1 MFNTVI
7 FPVIYGLVIFL
18 AGMKVMESALGS
30 WAGPLLSDFLR
41 KATSSPL
48 KGMLFSTGVTAILQS
63 STAVTVLTMGL
74 VNAGL
79 LTYERTLGI
88 ILGSNIGTCLTTE
101 LIGLQIG
108 QIALPMLGISGAVWA
123 IAVIAEEYKPFF
135 IRTSSHLM
143 KPIQLTALAT
153 AGFALVML
161 GIRVMQMIGPA
172 LENTSMFGWFIAQA
186 THNVWWGIAA
196 GAVLTALMHSSA
208 AVISLAIALSAAG
221 TLPVGI
227 GIAIVLGANVGTC
240 VTAVI
245 AAIGS
250 TKSGQFV
257 AWTHVVLNVGG
268 ALLFMPFIPQLQWMS
283 ALLSA
288 DSGAQIAHAQTLF
301 NVICSV
307 AALPLCY
314 LPVWTKPTRATR
326 IPPP

>member
-1 MFNTVI
+1 MFNTII

-18 AGMKVMESALGS
+18 AGMKIMETALGS
-30 WAGPLLSDFLR
+30 WAGPLLSSFLR

-48 KGMLFSTGVTAILQS
+48 KGMLFSTGITAILQS

-88 ILGSNIGTCLTTE
+88 ILGTNIGTCITTE

-108 QIALPMLGISGAVWA
+108 QIALPLLGVSGLAWTL
-123 IAVIAEEYKPFF
+123 AVIADEYKPFF
-135 IRTSSHLM
+135 MRACAHLWR
-143 KPIQLTALAT
+143 PIQLISLAI

-161 GIRVMQMIGPA
+161 GIRVMQMIGPP
-172 LENTSMFGWFIAQA
+172 LENTGLFGWFIAQA
-186 THNVWWGIAA
+186 AHNVWWGITA

-208 AVISLAIALSAAG
+208 AVIGLAIALAASG

-257 AWTHVVLNVGG
+257 AWTHVVLNLGG
-268 ALLFMPFIPQLQWMS
+268 ALLFMPFIEQLQWLS
-283 ALLSA
+283 AALSA
-288 DSGAQIAHAQTLF
+288 DEGAQIARAQTLF
-301 NVICSV
+301 NIICSA

-314 LPVWTKPTRATR
+314 LPIWRKLR
-326 IPPP
+326 IGK

>member
-1 MFNTVI
+1 MFNTII

-18 AGMKVMESALGS
+18 AGMKVMETALGR
-30 WAGPLLSDFLR
+30 WAGPLLSSLLR

-48 KGMLFSTGVTAILQS
+48 KGMLFSTGVTAVLQS

-88 ILGSNIGTCLTTE
+88 ILGSNIGTCITTE
-101 LIGLQIG
+101 LIGLQIS
-108 QIALPMLGISGAVWA
+108 QIALPMLGISIMMWA
-123 IAVIAEEYKPFF
+123 LSVIADEYKLFSMRKGSQLF
-135 IRTSSHLM
+135 
-143 KPIQLTALAT
+143 KPVQLIALAA
-153 AGFALVML
+153 AGFAMVML

-172 LENTSMFGWFIAQA
+172 LENTRLFGWFIEQA
-186 THNVWWGIAA
+186 THNVWWGVAA
-196 GAVLTALMHSSA
+196 GAALTALMHSSA
-208 AVISLAIALSAAG
+208 AVIGLAIALAAMG

-240 VTAVI
+240 VTALI

-268 ALLFMPFIPQLQWMS
+268 ALLFMPFIPQLEWMS
-283 ALLSA
+283 ASFST
-288 DSGAQIAHAQTLF
+288 DSGSQIAHAQTLF
-301 NVICSV
+301 NIICSLL
-307 AALPLCY
+307 ALPICY
-314 LPVWTKPTRATR
+314 LPIWKRTGQGQ
-326 IPPP
+326 

>member
-1 MFNTVI
+1 MFNTII

-18 AGMKVMESALGS
+18 AGMKIMETALGS
-30 WAGPLLSDFLR
+30 WAGPLLSSFLR

-48 KGMLFSTGVTAILQS
+48 KGMLFSTGITAILQS

-79 LTYERTLGI
+79 LAYERTLGI
-88 ILGSNIGTCLTTE
+88 ILGTNIGTCITTE

-108 QIALPMLGISGAVWA
+108 QIALPLLGVSGLAWTL
-123 IAVIAEEYKPFF
+123 AVIADEYKPFF
-135 IRTSSHLM
+135 MRACAHLWR
-143 KPIQLTALAT
+143 PIQLISLAI

-161 GIRVMQMIGPA
+161 GIRVMQMIGPP
-172 LENTSMFGWFIAQA
+172 LENTGLFGWFIAQA
-186 THNVWWGIAA
+186 AHNVWWGITA

-208 AVISLAIALSAAG
+208 AVIGLAIALAASG

-257 AWTHVVLNVGG
+257 AWTHVVLNLGG
-268 ALLFMPFIPQLQWMS
+268 ALLFMPFIEQLQWLS
-283 ALLSA
+283 AALSA
-288 DSGAQIAHAQTLF
+288 DDGAQIARAQTLF
-301 NVICSV
+301 NIICSA

-314 LPVWTKPTRATR
+314 LPIWRKLR
-326 IPPP
+326 IGK

>member
-1 MFNTVI
+1 MFNTII

-18 AGMKVMESALGS
+18 AGMKIMETALGS
-30 WAGPLLSDFLR
+30 WAGPLLSSFLR

-48 KGMLFSTGVTAILQS
+48 KGMLFSTGITAILQS

-88 ILGSNIGTCLTTE
+88 ILGTNIGTCITTE

-108 QIALPMLGISGAVWA
+108 QIALPLLGVSGLAWTF
-123 IAVIAEEYKPFF
+123 AVIADEYKPFF
-135 IRTSSHLM
+135 MRACAHLWR
-143 KPIQLTALAT
+143 PIQLISLAI

-161 GIRVMQMIGPA
+161 GIRVMQMIGPP
-172 LENTSMFGWFIAQA
+172 LENTGLFGWFIAQA
-186 THNVWWGIAA
+186 AHNVWWGITA

-208 AVISLAIALSAAG
+208 AVIGLAIALAASG

-257 AWTHVVLNVGG
+257 AWTHVVLNLGG
-268 ALLFMPFIPQLQWMS
+268 ALLFMPFIEQLQWLS
-283 ALLSA
+283 AALSA
-288 DSGAQIAHAQTLF
+288 DDGAQIARAQTLF
-301 NVICSV
+301 NIICSA

-314 LPVWTKPTRATR
+314 LPIWRKLR
-326 IPPP
+326 IGK

>member
-1 MFNTVI
+1 
-7 FPVIYGLVIFL
+7 
-18 AGMKVMESALGS
+18 
-30 WAGPLLSDFLR
+30 
-41 KATSSPL
+41 
-48 KGMLFSTGVTAILQS
+48 MLFSTGITAILQS

-79 LTYERTLGI
+79 LTYERTVGI
-88 ILGSNIGTCLTTE
+88 ILGTNIGTCITTE

-108 QIALPMLGISGAVWA
+108 QIALPLLGVSGLAWTL
-123 IAVIAEEYKPFF
+123 AVIADEYKPFF
-135 IRTSSHLM
+135 MRACAHLWR
-143 KPIQLTALAT
+143 PIQLISLAI

-161 GIRVMQMIGPA
+161 GIRVMQMIGPP
-172 LENTSMFGWFIAQA
+172 LENTGLFGWFIAQA
-186 THNVWWGIAA
+186 AHNVWWGITA

-208 AVISLAIALSAAG
+208 AVIGLAIALAASG

-257 AWTHVVLNVGG
+257 AWTHVVLNLGG
-268 ALLFMPFIPQLQWMS
+268 ALLFMPFIEQLQWLS
-283 ALLSA
+283 AALSA
-288 DSGAQIAHAQTLF
+288 DDGAQIARAQTLF
-301 NVICSV
+301 NIICSA

-314 LPVWTKPTRATR
+314 LPIWRKLS
-326 IPPP
+326 IGK

>member
-1 MFNTVI
+1 MFNTII

-18 AGMKVMESALGS
+18 AGMKIMETALGS
-30 WAGPLLSDFLR
+30 WAGPLLSSFLR

-48 KGMLFSTGVTAILQS
+48 KGMLFSTGITAILQS

-88 ILGSNIGTCLTTE
+88 ILGTNIGTCITTE

-108 QIALPMLGISGAVWA
+108 QIALPLLGVSGLAWTF
-123 IAVIAEEYKPFF
+123 AVIADEYKPFF
-135 IRTSSHLM
+135 MRACAHLWR
-143 KPIQLTALAT
+143 PIQLISLAT

-161 GIRVMQMIGPA
+161 GIRVMQMIGPP
-172 LENTSMFGWFIAQA
+172 LENTGLFGWFIAQA
-186 THNVWWGIAA
+186 AHNVWWGITA

-208 AVISLAIALSAAG
+208 AVIGLAIALAASG

-257 AWTHVVLNVGG
+257 AWTHVVLNLGG
-268 ALLFMPFIPQLQWMS
+268 ALLFMPFIEQLQWLS
-283 ALLSA
+283 AALSA
-288 DSGAQIAHAQTLF
+288 DDGAQIARAQTLF
-301 NVICSV
+301 NIICSA

-314 LPVWTKPTRATR
+314 LPIWRKLR
-326 IPPP
+326 IGK

>member
-1 MFNTVI
+1 MFNTII
-7 FPVIYGLVIFL
+7 FPVIYGLIIFL
-18 AGMKVMESALGS
+18 AGMKVMEAALSS
-30 WAGPLLSDFLR
+30 WAGPLLSSFLR

-48 KGMLFSTGVTAILQS
+48 KGMLFSTGITAVLQS

-88 ILGSNIGTCLTTE
+88 ILGSNIGTCITTE
-101 LIGLQIG
+101 LIGMQIG
-108 QIALPMLGISGAVWA
+108 QIALPLLGVSIIVWVVSVLA
-123 IAVIAEEYKPFF
+123 DEYKPFSKRKGSPRPF
-135 IRTSSHLM
+135 KS
-143 KPIQLTALAT
+143 IQLMALAV

-161 GIRVMQMIGPA
+161 GIRIMQMIGPA
-172 LENTSMFGWFIAQA
+172 LENTGLFDWFTAQA
-186 THNVWWGIAA
+186 AHNVLWGIAA

-208 AVISLAIALSAAG
+208 AVIGLAIALAATG

-268 ALLFMPFIPQLQWMS
+268 ALLFMPFIPLLEWMT
-283 ALLSA
+283 AAISA

-301 NVICSV
+301 NIICSLL
-307 AALPLCY
+307 ALPICY
-314 LPVWTKPTRATR
+314 LPIWKRVRFH
-326 IPPP
+326 

>member
-1 MFNTVI
+1 MFNTII

-18 AGMKVMESALGS
+18 AGMKVMEAALGS
-30 WAGPLLSDFLR
+30 WAGPMLSSFLK

-48 KGMLFSTGVTAILQS
+48 KGMLFSTGITAVLQS

-88 ILGSNIGTCLTTE
+88 ILGSNIGTCITTE

-108 QIALPMLGISGAVWA
+108 QIAFPLLGASILVWGIS
-123 IAVIAEEYKPFF
+123 VIAEEYKLFNHAKGNPF
-135 IRTSSHLM
+135 RSA
-143 KPIQLTALAT
+143 QLLALAA
-153 AGFALVML
+153 AGFAMVML
-161 GIRVMQMIGPA
+161 GIRVMQSIGPA
-172 LENTSMFGWFIAQA
+172 LEHAGLFGWFIERAA
-186 THNVWWGIAA
+186 HNVWWGIAA

-208 AVISLAIALSAAG
+208 AVIGLAIALAAAG

-227 GIAIVLGANVGTC
+227 GIGIVLGSNVGTC

-250 TKSGQFV
+250 TTSGKFV
-257 AWTHVVLNVGG
+257 AWTHVILNVGG
-268 ALLFMPFIPQLQWMS
+268 ALLFIPFLPLLEWM
-283 ALLSA
+283 AAAISA

-301 NVICSV
+301 NIISSL

-314 LPVWTKPTRATR
+314 LPVWKKASPR
-326 IPPP
+326 